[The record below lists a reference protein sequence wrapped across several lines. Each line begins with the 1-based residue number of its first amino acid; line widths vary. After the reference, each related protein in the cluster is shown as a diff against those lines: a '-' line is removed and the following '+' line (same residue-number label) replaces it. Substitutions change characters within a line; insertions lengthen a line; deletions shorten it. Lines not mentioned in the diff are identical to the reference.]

1 MNIATEQQ
9 IDTYLRSFRECLAN
23 MTVADREEIIREISV
38 HVRESVEEGGAN
50 VGVVLARLGPAEQL
64 AAQYTDDVVVR
75 RAVASI
81 SPLRILH
88 ATLHVARRGVEG
100 FVLFCIALVGY
111 AGGIGFIL
119 TALLKSFYP
128 RETGLWVGPHTFD
141 FGFHTTAAA
150 DPTAHEALG
159 WLLHTHCAC
168 SRWTLSLDYHLQYAL
183 AVIEN
188 AYPQTAAGIP
198 RECTNARLCLR
209 AHAVLLQSYSDA
221 KKGSLTAP
229 LRFCRLRFA

>member
-88 ATLHVARRGVEG
+88 ATLHVAHRGVEG

-111 AGGIGFIL
+111 AGGIGFIV

-159 WLLHTHCAC
+159 WL
-168 SRWTLSLDYHLQYAL
+168 YIPIAL
-183 AVIEN
+183 ALGGLFLWITTYSMRWLLSKMRIRKQPL
-188 AYPQTAAGIP
+188 AS
-198 RECTNARLCLR
+198 
-209 AHAVLLQSYSDA
+209 HASAQMLVSV
-221 KKGSLTAP
+221 
-229 LRFCRLRFA
+229 